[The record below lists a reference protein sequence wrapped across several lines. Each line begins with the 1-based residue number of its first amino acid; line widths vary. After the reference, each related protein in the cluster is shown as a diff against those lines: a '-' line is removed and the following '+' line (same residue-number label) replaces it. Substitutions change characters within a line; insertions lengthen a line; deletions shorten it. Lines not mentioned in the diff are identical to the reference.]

1 MARGPHHWVTDG
13 WVKGFSQ
20 KGGWL
25 FGLRIEKLIRSQQ
38 LAVAQRVNADVNCRG
53 GGTAPQGWQTRLSEA
68 ERSGSGQRTSLKE
81 PPLPLPAPPQ
91 KRWLPRENYNSQHAP
106 GPPAPGL
113 QVPEC
118 TARSGPPSRPLL
130 RAGAERARRCEG
142 AVAAMAL
149 NRNHSEGGGVIVNN
163 SER

>member
-38 LAVAQRVNADVNCRG
+38 LAVAQRVNADVTCRG
-53 GGTAPQGWQTRLSEA
+53 GGAAPQGWQTRLSEA

-81 PPLPLPAPPQ
+81 PPLPLPAPP
-91 KRWLPRENYNSQHAP
+91 KKDGCRERTTTPSMPRDHQPRDCKSQRAP
-106 GPPAPGL
+106 RAAARPVGL
-113 QVPEC
+113 SSAQ
-118 TARSGPPSRPLL
+118 AQSGP
-130 RAGAERARRCEG
+130 G
-142 AVAAMAL
+142 AV
-149 NRNHSEGGGVIVNN
+149 RG
-163 SER
+163 RWRPWR

>member
-53 GGTAPQGWQTRLSEA
+53 GGAAPQGWQTRLSEA

-81 PPLPLPAPPQ
+81 PPLPLPAPPKKMAAERELQ
-91 KRWLPRENYNSQHAP
+91 LPACP
-106 GPPAPGL
+106 GTTSPGTASPRVHRAQRPAQSASPP
-113 QVPEC
+113 
-118 TARSGPPSRPLL
+118 RRR
-130 RAGAERARRCEG
+130 RAGP
-142 AVAAMAL
+142 AL
-149 NRNHSEGGGVIVNN
+149 
-163 SER
+163 